1 MKKRESKKGGIRRR
15 TLLKAAGAGAVGCM
29 LGGLPWRASA
39 AAPQE
44 ILIGDIHPTSGG
56 SAEYGK
62 ACLDGTRLALE
73 QVNAAGGIKSLNGA
87 KLKLL
92 AADSEGKPEVGMRAA
107 EKLIQEG
114 VAAIV
119 GPYQSNVAFVTTQI
133 GEKYQVPTVID
144 FGIADNI
151 LTRGFKYSFRLMA
164 STDMAADQWATFTKD
179 LAKTKGVQAKT
190 VVIIHENT
198 LYGTSFAKKAKDS
211 IEKAGLE
218 VLSVIPYPYNTADLS
233 SEVSKI
239 KAMKPDIIAPISY
252 TPDAI
257 LLTKA
262 LATLKVY
269 AKGYIGISSAG
280 HGSLAYPTGL
290 GKLAEYNMTQ
300 TAYGNPNAPRFSS
313 FVAGFKKRYNAPPN
327 ISPASY
333 NYSAG
338 LLVAD
343 AINRAGSAD
352 PKAIRNAL
360 AGSNFTDHLLCGDA
374 ISFDESGQNKSVVSP
389 FIQVLK
395 GEQVVVWPKKFA
407 QKEPVFPM
415 PTWEEILK

>member
-1 MKKRESKKGGIRRR
+1 MIKQSAEKGGIGRRAF
-15 TLLKAAGAGAVGCM
+15 LKAAGAAGLV
-29 LGGLPWRASA
+29 LGGMPLRLSA
-39 AAPQE
+39 AEPKE

-56 SAEYGK
+56 TAEYGK
-62 ACLDGTRLALE
+62 ACQDGTRLAVE
-73 QVNAAGGIKSLNGA
+73 QVNAAGGIKSLKGA

-107 EKLIQEG
+107 EKLIQDG
-114 VAAIV
+114 VVAIV
-119 GPYQSNVAFVTTQI
+119 GPFQSNVAFATTQI
-133 GEKYQVPTVID
+133 VEKYEIPTVID

-164 STDMAADQWATFTKD
+164 STDMAAEQWAAFTREIAR
-179 LAKTKGVQAKT
+179 AKNVEAKT

-198 LYGTSFAKKAKDS
+198 LYGTSFAKKSKDAV
-211 IEKAGLE
+211 EKAGME
-218 VLSVIPYPYNTADLS
+218 VLSVIPYPFNTADLS
-233 SEVSKI
+233 SEASKI
-239 KAMKPDIIAPISY
+239 KALKPDIIAPISY

-290 GKLAEYNMTQ
+290 GKLAEFNMTQ
-300 TAYGNPNAPRFSS
+300 TAYGNPNTPKFAP
-313 FVAGFKKRYNAPPN
+313 FVAEFKKRFNAPPN
-327 ISPASY
+327 ISPSSY

-338 LLVAD
+338 LLVAE

-352 PKAIRNAL
+352 PKAIREAL
-360 AGSNFTDHLLCGDA
+360 AQSNFKDHLLCGEA
-374 ISFDESGQNKSVVSP
+374 IAFDEMGQNKNVVSP
-389 FIQVLK
+389 FIQVIK

-407 QKEPVFPM
+407 QKDPVFPM
-415 PTWEEILK
+415 PTWDEILK

>member
-1 MKKRESKKGGIRRR
+1 MIKQSGENSGIGRRAF
-15 TLLKAAGAGAVGCM
+15 LKAAGAVGLV
-29 LGGLPWRASA
+29 LGGMPLRLSA
-39 AAPQE
+39 AEPKE

-56 SAEYGK
+56 NAEYGK
-62 ACLDGTRLALE
+62 ACQDGTRLAVE
-73 QVNAAGGIKSLNGA
+73 QVNAAGGIKSLKGA

-92 AADSEGKPEVGMRAA
+92 AADSEGKPEVGMRDA
-107 EKLIQEG
+107 EKLIQDG
-114 VAAIV
+114 VVAIV
-119 GPYQSNVAFVTTQI
+119 GPFQSNVAFATTQI
-133 GEKYQVPTVID
+133 GEKYQIPTVID

-164 STDMAADQWATFTKD
+164 STDMAAEQWAAFTREI
-179 LAKTKGVQAKT
+179 ARTKNVEAKT

-198 LYGTSFAKKAKDS
+198 LYGTSFAKKSKDAV
-211 IEKAGLE
+211 EKAGME
-218 VLSVIPYPYNTADLS
+218 VLSVIPYPFNTADLS

-239 KAMKPDIIAPISY
+239 KALKPDIIAPISY

-290 GKLAEYNMTQ
+290 GKLAEFNMTQ
-300 TAYGNPNAPRFSS
+300 TAYGNPNAPKFAP
-313 FVAGFKKRYNAPPN
+313 FVAEFKKRFNAPPN

-338 LLVAD
+338 LLVAE

-352 PKAIRNAL
+352 PKAIREAL
-360 AGSNFTDHLLCGDA
+360 AKSNFRDHLLCGEA
-374 ISFDESGQNKSVVSP
+374 IAFDEVGQNKNVVSP
-389 FIQVLK
+389 FIQVIK
-395 GEQVVVWPKKFA
+395 GEQIVVWPKKFA
-407 QKEPVFPM
+407 QRDPVFPM
-415 PTWEEILK
+415 PTWDEILK